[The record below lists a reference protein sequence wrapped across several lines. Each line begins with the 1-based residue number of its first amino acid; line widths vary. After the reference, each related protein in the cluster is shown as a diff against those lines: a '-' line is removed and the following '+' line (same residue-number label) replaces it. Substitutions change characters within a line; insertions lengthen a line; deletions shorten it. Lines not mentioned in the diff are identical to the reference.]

1 MEATPRI
8 VSDAEIERFYE
19 DGYLVIEDAFEA
31 DEINAMR
38 READFILE
46 LILNSSIANDRK
58 SGRLDLV
65 QADDGTQQVRKI
77 QPVNDLS
84 LGLARVATDDRLLQP
99 MREVMAE
106 EPILMEEKLNYKQPL
121 PEPISG
127 LEGDR
132 PTSGFPVHNDWA
144 YYKDNGYPQSIISSA
159 IAIDD
164 CTPENG
170 PMTVWPGT
178 HTEHVPHESGPNGYE
193 VPVNEVDEE
202 GGVEVLAP
210 AGSVMFFHSLLHHSS
225 TPNESEE
232 PRRLMIYS
240 HYPEEEG
247 AAAGMAF
254 DQRNGPTRL
263 RESPWELE
271 YLRNLQAGAVE
282 SPFSAP

>member
-1 MEATPRI
+1 MASNPQLVT
-8 VSDAEIERFYE
+8 DAEIERFYE
-19 DGYLVIEDAFEA
+19 DGYLVIEDAFDA
-31 DEINAMR
+31 DEIAAMR

-46 LILNSSIANDRK
+46 LILNSSIANERK

-65 QADDGTQQVRKI
+65 QAADGSQQVRKI

-84 LGLARVATDDRLLQP
+84 LGLSRVAADDRLLQP
-99 MREVMAE
+99 MREIMGE

-121 PEPISG
+121 PESISS
-127 LEGDR
+127 LSGDR

-164 CTPENG
+164 CRPDNG

-178 HTEHVPHESGPNGYE
+178 HTDHVSHETGPNGYE
-193 VPVNEVDEE
+193 VPAEEVDDDA
-202 GGVEVLAP
+202 GVEVLAP
-210 AGSVMFFHSLLHHSS
+210 AGSVMFFHSLLQHSS
-225 TPNESEE
+225 TPNQSSS

-240 HYPEEEG
+240 HYPEQEG
-247 AAAGMAF
+247 EAAGMAF

-271 YLRNLQAGAVE
+271 YLRNRQLGTVE
-282 SPFSAP
+282 APFSAP